1 VTKSSD
7 YGQTDRVY
15 HHIDTGEARLFRQPP
30 RKLLLAKQADMG
42 KIPKDMPRH
51 GIIEGSNSP
60 CSSLVLVQKKNLDL
74 CFYVDY
80 RKLNGI
86 TKKKKLSHYP
96 GLMTHWT
103 CLLEPD
109 GSPPWI

>member
-15 HHIDTGEARLFRQPP
+15 HYIDTGEAHLFRQLL

-42 KIPKDMPRH
+42 KIPKHMPRH
-51 GIIEGSNSP
+51 GIIEESNSP

-74 CFYVDY
+74 CFCVDY

-86 TKKKKLSHYP
+86 TKKTFPLPRIGDTLDMFAGARWFS
-96 GLMTHWT
+96 
-103 CLLEPD
+103 
-109 GSPPWI
+109 PWI